1 MTNLSIIL
9 QTPGGSSGMM
19 QIVFLVAIIAVF
31 YFFMIR
37 PQVRKQKKEAEFRST
52 LEKGTKVVTI
62 GGIHGRI
69 IEVQDKTFMIEI
81 DTNVKVKVEKTAVSA
96 EATKSLEGNK

>member
-1 MTNLSIIL
+1 MTNLLIIL
-9 QTPGGSSGMM
+9 QAQGGSGMM
-19 QIVFLVAIIAVF
+19 QLVFLVAIIGVF

-37 PQVRKQKKEAEFRST
+37 PQMKKQKMEAKFRST

-69 IEVQDKTFMIEI
+69 VEVQDTTFMIEI
-81 DTNVKVKVEKTAVSA
+81 DSNVKVKVEKTAVSA
-96 EATKSLEGNK
+96 EATKALEAKK